1 MGHGRRNNGKRSLM
15 ITGLLTFLFFFAI
28 IGCVLYGRKLIR
40 TEKVDAVFGNPER
53 AQGGIHWVIV
63 GSSFLLLVWL
73 YYSWDIAKS
82 FFPKSANEL
91 CQVGKVNES
100 LLSLKYLFP
109 IDERQLKSTSVIET
123 ESENLN
129 KITIE
134 IEKSGIENQDKS
146 NLLNFVSQTKNTIP
160 LLTNEQLLNND
171 TREQIKLINKKII
184 NLTENFKRSD
194 YPNESTEQELERIE
208 AAKEEGSWKAS
219 STSIENTIEIPFIPK
234 TKRGLKFQAAA
245 TELNL
250 ISDEF
255 FELKNHNEQYT
266 SALEKLKKEIKDYR
280 SNLSSSK
287 EISSSLAKDILKI
300 ARRIE
305 YASIFPPNTLDDMQA
320 SIINFDNLQKKE
332 QGGLRWVDLLLF
344 PSGTIIS
351 SGPSCSEQGSGR
363 WLPKPSDTLNK
374 FTLMLNPNVGY
385 KQIPLIWYEMMDVSK
400 IIGFLIPDWFADI
413 LPGEYPVHDE
423 QGEVKPNFKSKVLSF
438 VTGDFNLFKIPIPTG
453 HIWDSFLRVFLGLVA
468 GIIVGVP
475 LGLFMGLNR
484 FAKGFFDPLIELYRP
499 VPPLAWAPLV
509 ISVLG
514 IDNLGKVFLLFMVSL
529 SIMIIS
535 ARAGASGTQLS
546 KIHAAHSLGA
556 SKWQILRHVIFPN
569 SLPEIL
575 TGIRVATGMCWGT
588 LVAAEFLA
596 GTTGV
601 GFVENVAKK
610 YFQYEV
616 IWITIFIMGMLGLIF
631 DITIR
636 KIIDKTIPWRGKG

>member
-1 MGHGRRNNGKRSLM
+1 M
-15 ITGLLTFLFFFAI
+15 ITGFLTFVFFFAI
-28 IGCVLYGRKLIR
+28 VGCVLYGRKLIK

-53 AQGGIHWVIV
+53 AQGGLHWVIV

-73 YYSWDIAKS
+73 YYSWDMAKS

-91 CQVGKVNES
+91 CQVGKIDES

-109 IDERQLKSTSVIET
+109 IEERQLKSTSVIET
-123 ESENLN
+123 ETKNLDE
-129 KITIE
+129 IILL
-134 IEKSGIENQDKS
+134 IEKSNDVENENK
-146 NLLNFVSQTKNTIP
+146 NKLLDFVIQTKNTIP
-160 LLTNEQLLNND
+160 LLTNENLLENE
-171 TREQIKLINKKII
+171 TKEQINSITKKIN
-184 NLTENFKRSD
+184 NLANDFVKKD
-194 YPNESTEQELERIE
+194 YPYEKPEDETNRIE
-208 AAKEEGSWKAS
+208 LAKQEGNWGAS
-219 STSIENTIEIPFIPK
+219 STSLDNAVEIPSIPK
-234 TKRGLKFQAAA
+234 TKKGLKFQAAA
-245 TELNL
+245 EELNL

-255 FELKNHNEQYT
+255 FELRNHNAQYAT
-266 SALEKLKKEIKDYR
+266 ALENLKNEIKEFR
-280 SNLSSSK
+280 SQFNDSNEITSSF
-287 EISSSLAKDILKI
+287 AKDILKI

-305 YASIFPPNTLDDMQA
+305 YASIFPPQTLIEMQA
-320 SIINFDNLQKKE
+320 SIVNFDNLQKKE
-332 QGGLRWVDLLLF
+332 QGGLKWVDFFLF
-344 PSGTIIS
+344 PSGTIMS
-351 SGPSCSEQGSGR
+351 SGPSCTEQGSGR

-374 FTLMLNPNVGY
+374 FALMLNPNVGF
-385 KQIPLIWYEMMDVSK
+385 KQIPLIWYEMMDVGK
-400 IIGFLIPDWFADI
+400 IIGFVFPDWIADI
-413 LPGEYPVHDE
+413 LPGQYPVHNE
-423 QGEVKPNFKSKVLSF
+423 KGEIKPNFKSKVLNV
-438 VTGDFNLFKIPIPTG
+438 VTGNFELFKIPIPTG
-453 HIWDSFLRVFLGLVA
+453 HIWDSFLRVFLGLVT

-475 LGLFMGLNR
+475 LGLYMGLNR

-514 IDNLGKVFLLFMVSL
+514 IDNFGKVFLLFMVSL

-556 SKWQILRHVIFPN
+556 SKWQILRYVIFPN

-616 IWITIFIMGMLGLIF
+616 IWITIFIMGMLGLLF

>member
-1 MGHGRRNNGKRSLM
+1 M
-15 ITGLLTFLFFFAI
+15 ITAFLTFVFFFAI
-28 IGCVLYGRKLIR
+28 VGCVLYGRKLIK

-109 IDERQLKSTSVIET
+109 IEERQLKSTSVIET
-123 ESENLN
+123 ETENLN
-129 KITIE
+129 KIIIE
-134 IEKSGIENQDKS
+134 IEKSEEVKSQDK
-146 NLLNFVSQTKNTIP
+146 NKLLNFVSQTKNTIP
-160 LLTNEQLLNND
+160 LLTNEKLLNNE
-171 TREQIKLINKKII
+171 TKEQIKIINNKII
-184 NLTENFKRSD
+184 NLTENFRKKD
-194 YPNESTEQELERIE
+194 YPNESAEQEIERIE

-219 STSIENTIEIPFIPK
+219 STSIENTIEIPSIPK

-245 TELNL
+245 EELNL

-255 FELKNHNEQYT
+255 FELRNHNSQYT
-266 SALEKLKKEIKDYR
+266 SALEKLKKEIKDFR
-280 SNLSSSK
+280 TNLGSSE
-287 EISSSLAKDILKI
+287 EISSSFAKDILKI

-305 YASIFPPNTLDDMQA
+305 YASIFPPNTLKDMQL
-320 SIINFDNLQKKE
+320 SIINFDKAQKKE
-332 QGGLRWVDLLLF
+332 QGTLRWVDILLF

-363 WLPKPSDTLNK
+363 WLPKPSDTINK

-413 LPGEYPVHDE
+413 LPGEYPVHNE
-423 QGEVKPNFKSKVLSF
+423 QGEVEPNFKSKVLSF
-438 VTGDFNLFKIPIPTG
+438 VTGDFSLFKIPIPTG

-616 IWITIFIMGMLGLIF
+616 IWITIFIMGMLGLLF

>member
-1 MGHGRRNNGKRSLM
+1 M
-15 ITGLLTFLFFFAI
+15 ITGFLTFLFFFAI
-28 IGCVLYGRKLIR
+28 IGCVLYGRRLIR

-53 AQGGIHWVIV
+53 AKGGIHWVIV
-63 GSSFLLLVWL
+63 GSSFLLLIWL

-109 IDERQLKSTSVIET
+109 IEERQLKSTSVIET
-123 ESENLN
+123 ETENLN
-129 KITIE
+129 KIVIE
-134 IEKSGIENQDKS
+134 IETSGIKNQDKS
-146 NLLNFVSQTKNTIP
+146 KLLGFVSQTKKTVP
-160 LLTNEQLLNND
+160 LLTNDELLSND
-171 TREQIKLINKKII
+171 TREQIKIINEKII
-184 NLTENFKRSD
+184 NLTEDFKRRD
-194 YPNESTEQELERIE
+194 YPNESAEQKIERIE
-208 AAKEEGSWKAS
+208 AAKKEGSWKAS
-219 STSIENTIEIPFIPK
+219 STSIENTIEIPSIPK
-234 TKRGLKFQAAA
+234 TERGLKFQAAA
-245 TELNL
+245 KELNQ

-255 FELKNHNEQYT
+255 FELRNHNERYN

-280 SNLSSSK
+280 TSLGSSE
-287 EISSSLAKDILKI
+287 EISSSFAKDILKI

-305 YASIFPPNTLDDMQA
+305 YASIFPPNTLKDMQA
-320 SIINFDNLQKKE
+320 SIINFDNVQKKE
-332 QGGLRWVDLLLF
+332 QGNLRWVDILLF

-374 FTLMLNPNVGY
+374 FTLMMNPNVGY
-385 KQIPLIWYEMMDVSK
+385 KQIPLIWYKMMDVSK

-413 LPGEYPVHDE
+413 LPGEYPVHNE
-423 QGEVKPNFKSKVLSF
+423 KGEVKPNFKSKVLSI
-438 VTGDFNLFKIPIPTG
+438 VTGDFDLFKIPIPTG

>member
-1 MGHGRRNNGKRSLM
+1 ML
-15 ITGLLTFLFFFAI
+15 TGVLTFVFFFAI
-28 IGCVLYGRKLIR
+28 VGCILYGRKLIR

-53 AQGGIHWVIV
+53 AKGGVHWVIV
-63 GSSFLLLVWL
+63 GSSFLLLIWL

-100 LLSLKYLFP
+100 LLGLKYLFP
-109 IDERQLKSTSVIET
+109 IEQRQFKSTAIIQKET
-123 ESENLN
+123 ENLN
-129 KITIE
+129 E
-134 IEKSGIENQDKS
+134 ILLEINQSDLKNQDKNTLIS
-146 NLLNFVSQTKNTIP
+146 FIDKTKKTIP
-160 LLTNEQLLNND
+160 LLTDENLLENE
-171 TREQIKLINKKII
+171 TKEKLDIITDKIFT
-184 NLTENFKRSD
+184 LSENFSRSD
-194 YPNESTEQELERIE
+194 YPNESIEEEEKRIQE
-208 AAKEEGSWKAS
+208 ANQEGTWSAS
-219 STSIENTIEIPFIPK
+219 STSIENTIEIPSIPK

-245 TELNL
+245 EELNL

-255 FELKNHNEQYT
+255 FELRNHNTQYRNAYDNL
-266 SALEKLKKEIKDYR
+266 SKEIKDFR
-280 SNLSSSK
+280 SNLSSSD
-287 EISSSLAKDILKI
+287 EIVSSFAKDILKI

-305 YASIFPPNTLDDMQA
+305 YASIFPPNALVNMQA
-320 SIINFDNLQKKE
+320 SIEKFDEVQNKE
-332 QGGLRWVDLLLF
+332 QGGLRWVDILLF

-374 FTLMLNPNVGY
+374 FVLMMNPNVGF

-400 IIGFLIPDWFADI
+400 IIGFILPDWIADI
-413 LPGEYPVHDE
+413 LPGEYPVHNE
-423 QGEVKPNFKSKVLSF
+423 KGEVKSNFKSKVLSF
-438 VTGDFNLFKIPIPTG
+438 VTGDFELFKIPIPTG

-468 GIIVGVP
+468 GIIIGVP

-499 VPPLAWAPLV
+499 VPPLAWAPLI

-514 IDNLGKVFLLFMVSL
+514 IDNFGKVFLLFMVSL

-616 IWITIFIMGMLGLIF
+616 IWITIFIMGMLGLLF

>member
-1 MGHGRRNNGKRSLM
+1 M
-15 ITGLLTFLFFFAI
+15 ITGVLTFLFFFAI
-28 IGCVLYGRKLIR
+28 VGCVLYGRKLIK

-63 GSSFLLLVWL
+63 GSSFLLLIWL

-109 IDERQLKSTSVIET
+109 IEERQLKSTSVIET
-123 ESENLN
+123 ETENLN

-134 IEKSGIENQDKS
+134 IEKSSVKNQDKS
-146 NLLNFVSQTKNTIP
+146 KLLDFISQTKNTIP
-160 LLTNEQLLNND
+160 LLTNEQLLSND
-171 TREQIKLINKKII
+171 TKEQIKIISEKII
-184 NLTENFKRSD
+184 NLTEDFKKSD
-194 YPNESTEQELERIE
+194 YPNESAEQEIKRIK
-208 AAKEEGSWKAS
+208 AAKEEGPWKAS
-219 STSIENTIEIPFIPK
+219 STSIENTIEIPSIPK
-234 TKRGLKFQAAA
+234 TKRGLKFQSAA

-255 FELKNHNEQYT
+255 FELRNHNESYS

-280 SNLSSSK
+280 TSLSSSE
-287 EISSSLAKDILKI
+287 EISSSFAKDILKI

-305 YASIFPPNTLDDMQA
+305 YASIFPPNTLKDMQA
-320 SIINFDNLQKKE
+320 SIINFDKVQKKE
-332 QGGLRWVDLLLF
+332 QGSLRWVDIFLF
-344 PSGTIIS
+344 PTGTIIS

-374 FTLMLNPNVGY
+374 FSLMLNPNVGY

-413 LPGEYPVHDE
+413 LPGEYPVHNE
-423 QGEVKPNFKSKVLSF
+423 KGEVNPNFKSKVLSF
-438 VTGDFNLFKIPIPTG
+438 VTGEFELFKIPIPTG

-616 IWITIFIMGMLGLIF
+616 IWITIFIMGMLGLVF